1 MAGVSVCSQHCPVCN
16 CGEPAAQ
23 PYKQTCEPVEE
34 GTRTSQALEMMVEA
48 QKKPGKG
55 GGGAVRAETEPLLE
69 PKPKPK
75 KDKAATVIPAKKAML
90 VKTMA
95 FNAIVHLFASIF
107 CSSTSGGE
115 GGRAGGPGGAGG
127 SSPPKI
133 PHGKKCKLQ

>member
-1 MAGVSVCSQHCPVCN
+1 
-16 CGEPAAQ
+16 
-23 PYKQTCEPVEE
+23 
-34 GTRTSQALEMMVEA
+34 MMVEA

-69 PKPKPK
+69 PKPK
-75 KDKAATVIPAKKAML
+75 KDKAATVIPAKKTML

-115 GGRAGGPGGAGG
+115 GGAGGPGG